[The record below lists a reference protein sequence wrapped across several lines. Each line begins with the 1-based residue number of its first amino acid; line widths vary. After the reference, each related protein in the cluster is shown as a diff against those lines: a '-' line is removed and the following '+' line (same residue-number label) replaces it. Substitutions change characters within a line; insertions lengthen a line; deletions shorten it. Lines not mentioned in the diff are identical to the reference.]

1 MTIILTIF
9 NDKNQ
14 VFFSYSSSQTI
25 KSLYQLATMQLQI
38 FAVHIYYPFALKV
51 KKRMKDKN
59 NMKFIESKRGRA
71 KLHDT
76 SSKDNRYSLRERD
89 YFLGR
94 MTRNPMVLSQSL
106 PPYSSV
112 SVFMNAVSIL
122 LSMIDTL

>member
-14 VFFSYSSSQTI
+14 VFFSYTSSQTI

-76 SSKDNRYSLRERD
+76 SSKDNRYSLREREIT
-89 YFLGR
+89 FLAG
-94 MTRNPMVLSQSL
+94 
-106 PPYSSV
+106 
-112 SVFMNAVSIL
+112 
-122 LSMIDTL
+122 

>member
-14 VFFSYSSSQTI
+14 VFSSSSALQAI

-76 SSKDNRYSLRERD
+76 SSKDNRYSLRKREIT
-89 YFLGR
+89 FLAG
-94 MTRNPMVLSQSL
+94 
-106 PPYSSV
+106 
-112 SVFMNAVSIL
+112 
-122 LSMIDTL
+122 